1 MLVTVTNS
9 TSPGRAINK
18 LAPDSLGWPSG
29 FPTATGG
36 ARTDALPFPFA
47 HIGELAAAAA
57 KTLPMHPK
65 DLAYKTN
72 PNEPFAAQDDF
83 QTMIKRGVIT
93 AGIADQ
99 TAMSPYGAFDERFM
113 IEVG

>member
-1 MLVTVTNS
+1 MLVTITNT

-18 LAPDSLGWPSG
+18 LAPDTVWPTG
-29 FPTATGG
+29 FVAAYGG
-36 ARTDALPFPFA
+36 GRKDALPFPFA
-47 HIGELAAAAA
+47 HIGELAAGAP

-65 DLAYKTN
+65 DLAYKTSFA
-72 PNEPFAAQDDF
+72 EPFAAQDDF
-83 QTMIKRGVIT
+83 QTMIKAGIIT

-99 TAMSPYGAFDERFM
+99 TAMSPYGAFDERFG

>member
-1 MLVTVTNS
+1 MLVTVTNVS
-9 TSPGRAINK
+9 GRAINK
-18 LAPDSLGWPSG
+18 LAPDSLGWPTG
-29 FPTATGG
+29 FVAATGG
-36 ARTDALPFPFA
+36 SRTDGLPFPFA
-47 HIGELAAAAA
+47 HIGELAAGAP

-72 PNEPFAAQDDF
+72 PNEPFASQDDF
-83 QTMIKRGVIT
+83 QAMIKRGVIT

>member
-1 MLVTVTNS
+1 MLVTITNT

-18 LAPDSLGWPSG
+18 LAPDAVWPTG
-29 FPTATGG
+29 FVAAYGG
-36 ARTDALPFPFA
+36 SRNDLLPFPFA
-47 HIGELAAAAA
+47 HIGELAIAGV
-57 KTLPMHPK
+57 KVLPMHPK

-72 PNEPFAAQDDF
+72 PNQPFAAQDDF
-83 QTMIKRGVIT
+83 QTMIKAGIIS

-99 TAMSPYGAFDERFM
+99 TAMSPYGAFDELFM